1 MRPLHRHGTAILVG
15 LALTIAFAGGSLTAL
30 LGDPQL
36 DAVAIPTGTFET
48 ILVIDD
54 PTVAIEAFA
63 LAPTPVTNGAFLAF
77 AEANPVWRRSQAPA
91 VFAADGY
98 LRHWAGDTALGEARS
113 AAPSLPVTNVTW
125 YAARAYC
132 DWIGGRLPTE
142 FEWEYVAGQGIRG
155 DDVNAV
161 ELFAWYSNPGASLN
175 PVGQGDANPFGVHD
189 LHGLVL
195 EWVEDFE
202 TVLPGTDDGS
212 PFGIACGAAARL
224 VAGNGL
230 ADQLALMRHIVR
242 MNFAAD
248 RGTSTLGFR
257 CAWDLPS
264 DAPRMTA
271 AARTTAAAAGGTP

>member
-1 MRPLHRHGTAILVG
+1 MRPLQRQGIAILAG
-15 LALTIAFAGGSLTAL
+15 LALSTAVAGGPIAARH
-30 LGDPQL
+30 GAPPA
-36 DAVAIPTGTFET
+36 DAIAIPAGTFET
-48 ILVIDD
+48 ILVIDE

-63 LAPTPVTNGAFLAF
+63 LAPTPVTNAAFLAF
-77 AEANPVWRRSQAPA
+77 TESNPTWRRSQAPA

-98 LRHWAGDTALGEARS
+98 LRHWSGDTVLGDARS
-113 AAPSLPVTNVTW
+113 AKPDVPVTNVTW
-125 YAARAYC
+125 YAAMSYC
-132 DWIGGRLPTE
+132 DWVGGRLPTE

-155 DDVNAV
+155 DDARAI
-161 ELFAWYSNPGASLN
+161 ELFAWYSNPGAGLR
-175 PVGQGDANPFGVHD
+175 PVGLGAANPFGVFD
-189 LHGLVL
+189 LHTLVL

-224 VAGNGL
+224 MAGNGL

-257 CAWDLPS
+257 CVWDLPS
-264 DAPRMTA
+264 EAP
-271 AARTTAAAAGGTP
+271 RTTASAAGGTP